1 MYTYMLLYIKKWWNS
16 RNYLSFNS
24 EDASIFVF
32 CLLSVCG
39 RGVSRVP
46 RPSFTS
52 SSGSR
57 LSVVAPVTFVIQ
69 MSIMYNNTRTI
80 CILCI
85 SYVNSCSLLERGSIP
100 DGSSPS
106 IVKGVT
112 KISASR
118 RVPFFVPLAARRS
131 PRWNRTQEETVPS
144 LRDRSNGGKRSRKRR
159 AAGENRRSGKKI
171 TKTPRV
177 VCLCFSKY
185 FYSPYTRTI
194 SKRKRKK
201 KRRYPFSCFLA
212 VVSLADASQSIR

>member
-1 MYTYMLLYIKKWWNS
+1 
-16 RNYLSFNS
+16 
-24 EDASIFVF
+24 
-32 CLLSVCG
+32 
-39 RGVSRVP
+39 
-46 RPSFTS
+46 
-52 SSGSR
+52 
-57 LSVVAPVTFVIQ
+57 
-69 MSIMYNNTRTI
+69 MYNNTRTI

-118 RVPFFVPLAARRS
+118 RVPFFAPLAARRS
-131 PRWNRTQEETVPS
+131 SRWNRTQEETVPS

-212 VVSLADASQSIR
+212 VVSLADASQSIMVMSCFEKRETALGFLSLEGRMLENEREKNKEDENWREKKKDKETKLTVPCVLFPFPILVAFLSRGPYYV